1 MTTPFNLVGELQEE
15 NERSG
20 NWCFAIRSPYIC
32 RSVLKSFRHT
42 WPAQMCHTCFLATI
56 FVRKKKPL
64 SCQAFSEKVLSRQAL
79 LLVGPLPGRVFTEKY
94 KFYWR
99 LLFPWHR
106 CTVFSQTFSQCY
118 LMVFFPVEFLIVW
131 LDSAFSWQLTA
142 FNCCTCHLF
151 LGQGNNFGE
160 VWNARFCIGPHQRL
174 VYYTSFSRY

>member
-20 NWCFAIRSPYIC
+20 NWCFTIRSPYIC
-32 RSVLKSFRHT
+32 RSVLKSFRHK
-42 WPAQMCHTCFLATI
+42 WPPQMCHTCFRATI

-64 SCQAFSEKVLSRQAL
+64 SCQAFSEKVVSRQAL

-106 CTVFSQTFSQCY
+106 CTVFSQTFSQYY
-118 LMVFFPVEFLIVW
+118 LTFFSCGVLNRLVRFNI
-131 LDSAFSWQLTA
+131 QLT
-142 FNCCTCHLF
+142 THRIQLLHLSSF
-151 LGQGNNFGE
+151 PR
-160 VWNARFCIGPHQRL
+160 AR
-174 VYYTSFSRY
+174 